1 MKESTLI
8 QMNKKI
14 KRLEL
19 RVDQM
24 LSYLKFLSLLPTNA
38 KDIEKVAKD
47 NAKAESK
54 PKVSKSVSDKG

>member
-1 MKESTLI
+1 
-8 QMNKKI
+8 MNKKI

-24 LSYLKFLSLLPTNA
+24 LAYLKFLSLLPTNA

-54 PKVSKSVSDKG
+54 SKVSKSVSDKG

>member
-8 QMNKKI
+8 QMKKKI
-14 KRLEL
+14 EDLEKK
-19 RVDQM
+19 VH
-24 LSYLKFLSLLPTNA
+24 LLYHLPIIK
-38 KDIEKVAKD
+38 KDINKLIQD

>member
-1 MKESTLI
+1 
-8 QMNKKI
+8 MNKKI

-24 LSYLKFLSLLPTNA
+24 LSYLKFLSLLPSNA

-47 NAKAESK
+47 NAKAQSK